1 MRAVTAVD
9 YAYICVKLHSAS
21 LFLKY
26 MLPAFKTGAF
36 VRSAIPP
43 KGTFYC
49 ITDFSS
55 VQWEVGA
62 EIRAFEYHGFGLHPF
77 ALG

>member
-1 MRAVTAVD
+1 MRPYWTIWDMKVAEGVGFEPTIPGGIPV
-9 YAYICVKLHSAS
+9 
-21 LFLKY
+21 
-26 MLPAFKTGAF
+26 FKTGAF

-43 KGTFYC
+43 KVTFYC

-62 EIRAFEYHGFGLHPF
+62 EFRAFEHHRFGLHPF

>member
-1 MRAVTAVD
+1 MGFEPTIPGGIPV
-9 YAYICVKLHSAS
+9 
-21 LFLKY
+21 
-26 MLPAFKTGAF
+26 FKTGAF